1 MVESTAIKGHFFKN
15 GRARR
20 TLARKGGLVR
30 SRNLLIT
37 DGIAGLRTFQNL
49 PTRMANAMLIILAY
63 QRSSERNYLRK
74 LFRRIK
80 K

>member
-1 MVESTAIKGHFFKN
+1 MVKSTAIKGHFFRD

-20 TLARKGGLVR
+20 TFAQKGGLVR

-37 DGIAGLRTFQNL
+37 VGIAGLRTFQNL
-49 PTRMANAMLIILAY
+49 PTRMASAMPIVLAY